1 MDVVEKVKVWVDILT
16 PKQVL
21 FMGELGRRLEA
32 NAYTVLRTT
41 RWYREV
47 NELLELRGINATV
60 VGKHGGASL
69 KGKLIASS
77 RRIVELASIVE
88 KFKPDLSIAFASPEA
103 ARTSFGLSVPHYTIN
118 DSPHS
123 EAVALLTIPISK
135 KLFSPKIIP
144 LEAWSKLGA
153 GPEKIIQY
161 NALDPIVWLRDFHP
175 DSRILD
181 ELGLDNT
188 IPIVVLRAE
197 ETFASYL
204 LGIAPEEGSVVIPII
219 NSLINSLREP
229 TQIVFLPRYQEQ
241 LKIVKKEFHELVIV
255 PEKVI
260 DGPSLLYF
268 SSVFIGG
275 GGTMTAE
282 AALMGIPTITC
293 YPGESTFVDKYL
305 VRNRL
310 SYRLTDP
317 EDVTKKTVQILEN
330 AGVYRK
336 KFQKIAKALTSGME
350 DPLEVIVE
358 TIEKVGSA

>member
-1 MDVVEKVKVWVDILT
+1 MKVWVDILT

-21 FMGELGRRLEA
+21 FMGELSRRLEA
-32 NAYTVLRTT
+32 EDHTVLRTT
-41 RWYREV
+41 RKYREV
-47 NELLELRGINATV
+47 NELLELKGVNATV

-77 RRIVELASIVE
+77 HRIAELASIVE
-88 KFKPDLSIAFASPEA
+88 KFKPDVSIAFASPEA
-103 ARTSFGLSVPHYTIN
+103 ARTAFGLSVPHYTIN

-123 EAVALLTIPISK
+123 EAVALLTIPLSK

-161 NALDPIVWLRDFHP
+161 DALDPIVWLREFHP
-175 DSRILD
+175 NSGILD
-181 ELGLDNT
+181 DLGLDNN
-188 IPIVVLRAE
+188 IPIVVFRAE

-204 LGIAPEEGSVVIPII
+204 LGIVPEEGSVVIPII
-219 NSLINSLREP
+219 NSLIKRLREQA
-229 TQIVFLPRYQEQ
+229 QIVFLLRDQEQ
-241 LKIVKKEFHELVIV
+241 VKNVKKEFRKRVIV

-260 DGPSLLYF
+260 DGPSLLHF
-268 SSVFIGG
+268 SSVFIGA

-293 YPGESTFVDKYL
+293 YPGESTFVEKYL

-310 SYRLTDP
+310 SYSLTNP
-317 EDVTKKTVQILEN
+317 EDVTKKTVQILED
-330 AGVYRK
+330 AEVYHK
-336 KFQKIAKALTSGME
+336 KFQKRAKALTSKME
-350 DPLEVIVE
+350 DPLEIIME
-358 TIEKVGSA
+358 TIEKRDSA

>member
-1 MDVVEKVKVWVDILT
+1 MKVWVDILT

-21 FMGELGRRLEA
+21 FMGELSRRLEA
-32 NAYTVLRTT
+32 KAHTVLRTT
-41 RWYREV
+41 RKYREV
-47 NELLELRGINATV
+47 NELLELKGINATV

-69 KGKLIASS
+69 KGKLTASS
-77 RRIVELASIVE
+77 QRITELASIVE
-88 KFKPDLSIAFASPEA
+88 KFKPDLSIGFASPEA
-103 ARTSFGLSVPHYTIN
+103 ARTAFGLGVSHYTIN

-123 EAVALLTIPISK
+123 EAVALLTIPLSK

-153 GPEKIIQY
+153 GPEKIVQY
-161 NALDPIVWLRDFHP
+161 DALDPIVWLREFHP
-175 DSRILD
+175 NSGILE

-188 IPIVVLRAE
+188 IPIVVIRAE
-197 ETFASYL
+197 EAFASYL
-204 LGIAPEEGSVVIPII
+204 LGRVPEEGSVVIPII
-219 NSLINSLREP
+219 NSLIKRLREQV
-229 TQIVFLPRYQEQ
+229 QIVFLLRYKEQ
-241 LKIVKKEFHELVIV
+241 VKIVKKEFHERVIV

-260 DGPSLLYF
+260 DGSNLLHF
-268 SSVFIGG
+268 SSVFIGC

-330 AGVYRK
+330 AEEYRK
-336 KFQKIAKALTSGME
+336 KFQKRAKTLTSKME
-350 DPLEVIVE
+350 DPLEVIME
-358 TIEKVGSA
+358 TIEKVDSA

>member
-1 MDVVEKVKVWVDILT
+1 MKVWVDILT

-21 FMGELGRRLEA
+21 FMGELSRRLEA
-32 NAYTVLRTT
+32 KAHTVLRTT
-41 RWYREV
+41 RKYREV
-47 NELLELRGINATV
+47 NELLELKGINATV

-69 KGKLIASS
+69 KGKLTASS
-77 RRIVELASIVE
+77 QRIAELASLVE
-88 KFKPDLSIAFASPEA
+88 KFKPDLSIGFASPEA
-103 ARTSFGLSVPHYTIN
+103 ARTAFGLGVSHYTIN

-123 EAVALLTIPISK
+123 EAVALLTIPLSK

-153 GPEKIIQY
+153 GPEKIVQY
-161 NALDPIVWLRDFHP
+161 DALDPIVWLREFHP
-175 DSRILD
+175 NSGILE

-188 IPIVVLRAE
+188 IPIVVIRAE
-197 ETFASYL
+197 EAFASYL
-204 LGIAPEEGSVVIPII
+204 LGRVPEEGSVVIPII
-219 NSLINSLREP
+219 NSLIKRLREQV
-229 TQIVFLPRYQEQ
+229 QIVFLPRYQEQ
-241 LKIVKKEFHELVIV
+241 VKIVKKEFHKRVIV

-260 DGPSLLYF
+260 DGSNLLHF
-268 SSVFIGG
+268 SSVFIGC

-330 AGVYRK
+330 AEEYRK
-336 KFQKIAKALTSGME
+336 KFQKRAKALTSKME
-350 DPLEVIVE
+350 DPLEVIME
-358 TIEKVGSA
+358 TIEKVDSA